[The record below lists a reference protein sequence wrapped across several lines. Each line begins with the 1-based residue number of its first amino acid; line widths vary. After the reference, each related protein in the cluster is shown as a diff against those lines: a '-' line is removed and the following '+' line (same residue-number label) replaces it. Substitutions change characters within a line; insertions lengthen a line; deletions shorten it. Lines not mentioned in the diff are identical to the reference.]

1 MKVKVI
7 PTTYSYLMKKVIFR
21 VKNEENI
28 FAKRK
33 IITFY
38 SRMEKHKILEK
49 KKNFYNT
56 PLEPLLSNKIIS
68 NEKITIVEGDN
79 IIKNNIVIIS

>member
-21 VKNEENI
+21 VKNEENV

-49 KKNFYNT
+49 IKNFYNT
-56 PLEPLLSNKIIS
+56 PLEPLLSNKMR

>member
-49 KKNFYNT
+49 IKNFYNT
-56 PLEPLLSNKIIS
+56 PLEPLLSNKMR